1 MLISCLFLAISSSI
15 DSLGI
20 GITYGIKNTKI
31 IMSAKFILFFIS
43 FIISII
49 SIYFG
54 NLLKYILPDFFIHYL
69 GSFILILMGLFMC
82 FQSLKV
88 SKQKHKM
95 NDNKNLKDTKC
106 LKNTENSKIS
116 DTEKIYSFFI
126 KCLGITIKI
135 IKNPNSSDFD
145 KSNIIDSK
153 EALFLGLALSL
164 DSFCIGIGLSM
175 INTFS
180 LIFPLLISCF
190 QLFFLSLGNYLGKKL
205 YSFNKLPDNIWSIIS
220 GILLIIIGFWKIL

>member
-1 MLISCLFLAISSSI
+1 MLLNCLFLAISSSI

-20 GITYGIKNTKI
+20 GITYGTKNTKI
-31 IMSAKFILFFIS
+31 TTGAKSILFFIS

-54 NLLKYILPDFFIHYL
+54 NLLKYIFPDFLIHYL
-69 GSFILILMGLFMC
+69 GSFLLMLMGLFMC
-82 FQSLKV
+82 FQSLKI
-88 SKQKHKM
+88 SKQEYKVK
-95 NDNKNLKDTKC
+95 DVQNL
-106 LKNTENSKIS
+106 KIS

-135 IKNPNSSDFD
+135 IKNPSSSDLD
-145 KSNIIDSK
+145 KSNTIDSK

-164 DSFCIGIGLSM
+164 DSFCIGIGFSM

-180 LIFPLLISCF
+180 IIFPLLTSCF
-190 QLFFLSLGNYLGKKL
+190 QLFFLSLGNYCGKKL
-205 YSFNKLPDNIWSIIS
+205 YSFSKLSDNIWSTIS
-220 GILLIIIGFWKIL
+220 GILLIIIGFCKMI

>member
-1 MLISCLFLAISSSI
+1 MLLNCLFLAISSSI

-31 IMSAKFILFFIS
+31 TMGAKSILFFIS

-54 NLLKYILPDFFIHYL
+54 NLLKYIFPDFLIHYL
-69 GSFILILMGLFMC
+69 GSFLLILMGLFMC
-82 FQSLKV
+82 FQSLKKAKRDDIV
-88 SKQKHKM
+88 KNS
-95 NDNKNLKDTKC
+95 KNL
-106 LKNTENSKIS
+106 EMS

-135 IKNPNSSDFD
+135 IKNPSSSDLD

-164 DSFCIGIGLSM
+164 DSFCIGIGFSM
-175 INTFS
+175 LNTFS
-180 LIFPLLISCF
+180 IIFPLLTSCF
-190 QLFFLSLGNYLGKKL
+190 QLFFLSLGNYCGKKL
-205 YSFNKLPDNIWSIIS
+205 YSFSKLPDNIWSIIS
-220 GILLIIIGFWKIL
+220 GILLIIIGFCKMI

>member
-1 MLISCLFLAISSSI
+1 MLLNCLFLAISSSI

-31 IMSAKFILFFIS
+31 TIGAKSILFFIS

-54 NLLKYILPDFFIHYL
+54 NLLKFIFPDFLIHYL
-69 GSFILILMGLFMC
+69 GSFLLILMGLFMC
-82 FQSLKV
+82 FQSVKV
-88 SKQKHKM
+88 SKKEYKIE
-95 NDNKNLKDTKC
+95 NDKNLKI
-106 LKNTENSKIS
+106 L

-135 IKNPNSSDFD
+135 IKNPSSSDLD
-145 KSNIIDSK
+145 KSNVIDSK

-164 DSFCIGIGLSM
+164 DSFCIGIGFSM
-175 INTFS
+175 LNTFS
-180 LIFPLLISCF
+180 IIFPLLTSCF
-190 QLFFLSLGNYLGKKL
+190 QLFFLSLGNYCGKKL
-205 YSFNKLPDNIWSIIS
+205 YSFSKLPDNIWSTIS
-220 GILLIIIGFWKIL
+220 GILLIIIGFCKMI

>member
-1 MLISCLFLAISSSI
+1 MLLNCIILAISSSI

-31 IMSAKFILFFIS
+31 SIGAKSILFFIS

-54 NLLKYILPDFFIHYL
+54 NLLKYIFPDFLIHYL
-69 GSFILILMGLFMC
+69 GSFLLILIGLFMC
-82 FQSLKV
+82 FQSLKK
-88 SKQKHKM
+88 SKQECNIKDDKDLKM
-95 NDNKNLKDTKC
+95 SDN
-106 LKNTENSKIS
+106 
-116 DTEKIYSFFI
+116 EKIYSFFI

-135 IKNPNSSDFD
+135 IKNPSSSDLD
-145 KSNIIDSK
+145 KSNTIDSK

-164 DSFCIGIGLSM
+164 DSFCIGIGFSM

-180 LIFPLLISCF
+180 IIFPLLTSCF
-190 QLFFLSLGNYLGKKL
+190 QLFFLSLGNYCGKKL
-205 YSFNKLPDNIWSIIS
+205 YTFHKLPDSIWSMIS
-220 GILLIIIGFWKIL
+220 GILLIIIGCCKICF

>member
-1 MLISCLFLAISSSI
+1 MLLNCIILAISSSI

-31 IMSAKFILFFIS
+31 SVGAKSILFFIS

-54 NLLKYILPDFFIHYL
+54 NLLKYIFPDFLIHYL
-69 GSFILILMGLFMC
+69 GSFLLILMGLFMC
-82 FQSLKV
+82 FQSLKKSRRDDIV
-88 SKQKHKM
+88 
-95 NDNKNLKDTKC
+95 
-106 LKNTENSKIS
+106 KNTKVLEMS

-135 IKNPNSSDFD
+135 IKNPSYSDLD
-145 KSNIIDSK
+145 KSNVIDSK

-164 DSFCIGIGLSM
+164 DSFCIGIGFSM

-180 LIFPLLISCF
+180 IIFPLLTSCF
-190 QLFFLSLGNYLGKKL
+190 QLFFLSLGNYCGKKL
-205 YSFNKLPDNIWSIIS
+205 YTFHKLPDSIGSMIS
-220 GILLIIIGFWKIL
+220 GILLIIIGCCKICF

>member
-1 MLISCLFLAISSSI
+1 MLLNCLFLAISSSI

-31 IMSAKFILFFIS
+31 TIGAKSILFFIS

-54 NLLKYILPDFFIHYL
+54 NLLKFIFPDFLIHYL
-69 GSFILILMGLFMC
+69 GAFLLILMGLFMC
-82 FQSLKV
+82 FQSLKK
-88 SKQKHKM
+88 SKRDDIVK
-95 NDNKNLKDTKC
+95 NNKNL
-106 LKNTENSKIS
+106 EMS

-135 IKNPNSSDFD
+135 IKNPSSSDLD

-164 DSFCIGIGLSM
+164 DSFCIGIGFSM
-175 INTFS
+175 LNTFS
-180 LIFPLLISCF
+180 IIFPLLTSCF
-190 QLFFLSLGNYLGKKL
+190 QLFFLSLGNYCGKKL
-205 YSFNKLPDNIWSIIS
+205 YSFSKLPDNIWSTIS
-220 GILLIIIGFWKIL
+220 GILLIMIGFCKII

>member
-1 MLISCLFLAISSSI
+1 MLLNCIILAISSSI

-31 IMSAKFILFFIS
+31 SVGAKSILFFIS

-54 NLLKYILPDFFIHYL
+54 NLLKYIFPDFLIHYL
-69 GSFILILMGLFMC
+69 GSFLLILMGLFMC
-82 FQSLKV
+82 FQSVKV
-88 SKQKHKM
+88 SKQENEIKDDKH
-95 NDNKNLKDTKC
+95 LK
-106 LKNTENSKIS
+106 IA

-135 IKNPNSSDFD
+135 IKNPNSSDLD
-145 KSNIIDSK
+145 KSNVIDSK

-164 DSFCIGIGLSM
+164 DSFCIGIGFSM
-175 INTFS
+175 LNTFS
-180 LIFPLLISCF
+180 IIFPLLTSCF
-190 QLFFLSLGNYLGKKL
+190 QLFFLSLGNYCGKKL
-205 YSFNKLPDNIWSIIS
+205 YSFSKLPDNIWSTIS
-220 GILLIIIGFWKIL
+220 GILLIIIGFCKAI

>member
-1 MLISCLFLAISSSI
+1 MLLNCLFLAISSSI

-31 IMSAKFILFFIS
+31 TIGAKSILFFIS

-54 NLLKYILPDFFIHYL
+54 NLLKFIFPDFLIHYL
-69 GSFILILMGLFMC
+69 GAFLLILMGLFMC
-82 FQSLKV
+82 FQSLKK
-88 SKQKHKM
+88 SKRDDIVK
-95 NDNKNLKDTKC
+95 NNKNL
-106 LKNTENSKIS
+106 EMS

-135 IKNPNSSDFD
+135 IKNPSSSDLD
-145 KSNIIDSK
+145 KSNVIDSK

-164 DSFCIGIGLSM
+164 DSLCIGIGFSM
-175 INTFS
+175 LNTFS
-180 LIFPLLISCF
+180 MIFPVLTSCF
-190 QLFFLSLGNYLGKKL
+190 QLFFLSLGNYCGKKL
-205 YSFNKLPDNIWSIIS
+205 YSFSKLPDNIWSTIS
-220 GILLIIIGFWKIL
+220 GILLIMIGFCKII

>member
-1 MLISCLFLAISSSI
+1 MLLNCLFLAISSSI

-31 IMSAKFILFFIS
+31 TLGAKSILFFIS
-43 FIISII
+43 FVIAII

-54 NLLKYILPDFFIHYL
+54 NLLKYIFPDLFVHFL

-82 FQSLKV
+82 FQSLKIPN
-88 SKQKHKM
+88 KEHKV
-95 NDNKNLKDTKC
+95 NNIKTL
-106 LKNTENSKIS
+106 ENS

-135 IKNPNSSDFD
+135 IKNPSSSDLD

-164 DSFCIGIGLSM
+164 DSFCIGMGFSM
-175 INTFS
+175 INSFS
-180 LIFPLLISCF
+180 ISFPFLTSCF
-190 QLFFLSLGNYLGKKL
+190 QLFFLSLGNYCGRKL
-205 YSFNKLPDNIWSIIS
+205 HSFSPLPDNIWSIIS
-220 GILLIIIGFWKIL
+220 GILLIIIGFCKILL

>member
-1 MLISCLFLAISSSI
+1 MLLNCLFLAISSSI

-31 IMSAKFILFFIS
+31 TMGAKSILFFIS

-54 NLLKYILPDFFIHYL
+54 NLLKFIFPDFLIHYL
-69 GSFILILMGLFMC
+69 GAFLLIIMGLFMC
-82 FQSLKV
+82 FQSLKK
-88 SKQKHKM
+88 SKRDDIVK
-95 NDNKNLKDTKC
+95 NNKNL
-106 LKNTENSKIS
+106 EMS

-135 IKNPNSSDFD
+135 IKNPSSSDLD
-145 KSNIIDSK
+145 KSNVINSK

-164 DSFCIGIGLSM
+164 DSLCIGIGFSM
-175 INTFS
+175 LNTFS
-180 LIFPLLISCF
+180 MIFPVLTSCF
-190 QLFFLSLGNYLGKKL
+190 QLFFLSLGNYCGKKL
-205 YSFNKLPDNIWSIIS
+205 YSFSKLPDNIWSTIS
-220 GILLIIIGFWKIL
+220 GILLIMIGFCKMI

>member
-1 MLISCLFLAISSSI
+1 MLLNCLFLAISSSI

-31 IMSAKFILFFIS
+31 TMGAKSILFFIS

-54 NLLKYILPDFFIHYL
+54 NLLKYIFPDFLIHYL
-69 GSFILILMGLFMC
+69 GSFLLMLMGLFMC
-82 FQSLKV
+82 FQSLKI
-88 SKQKHKM
+88 SKQEYKVK
-95 NDNKNLKDTKC
+95 DVQNL
-106 LKNTENSKIS
+106 KIS
-116 DTEKIYSFFI
+116 DAEKIYSFFI

-135 IKNPNSSDFD
+135 IKNPTSSDFD
-145 KSNIIDSK
+145 KSNVIDSK

-164 DSFCIGIGLSM
+164 DSFCIGIGFSM

-180 LIFPLLISCF
+180 IIFPLLTSCF
-190 QLFFLSLGNYLGKKL
+190 QLFFLSLGNYCGKKL
-205 YSFNKLPDNIWSIIS
+205 YSFSKLPDNIWSTIS
-220 GILLIIIGFWKIL
+220 GILLIMIGFCKII

>member
-1 MLISCLFLAISSSI
+1 MLLNCLFLAISSSI

-31 IMSAKFILFFIS
+31 TMGAKSILFFIS

-54 NLLKYILPDFFIHYL
+54 NLLKYIFPDFLIHYL
-69 GSFILILMGLFMC
+69 GSFLLILIGLFMC
-82 FQSLKV
+82 FQSVKV
-88 SKQKHKM
+88 SKQEYKIE
-95 NDNKNLKDTKC
+95 NDKNL
-106 LKNTENSKIS
+106 KIS

-135 IKNPNSSDFD
+135 IKNPSSSDLD
-145 KSNIIDSK
+145 KSNVIDSK

-164 DSFCIGIGLSM
+164 DSFCIGIGFSM
-175 INTFS
+175 LNTFS
-180 LIFPLLISCF
+180 IIFPLLTSCF
-190 QLFFLSLGNYLGKKL
+190 QLFFLSLGNYCGKKL
-205 YSFNKLPDNIWSIIS
+205 YSFSKLPDNIWSTIS
-220 GILLIIIGFWKIL
+220 GILLIVIGFCKMI

>member
-1 MLISCLFLAISSSI
+1 MLLNCLFLAISSSI

-31 IMSAKFILFFIS
+31 TIGAKSILFFIS

-54 NLLKYILPDFFIHYL
+54 NLLKFIFPDFLIHYL
-69 GSFILILMGLFMC
+69 GAFLLILMGLFMC
-82 FQSLKV
+82 FQSLKK
-88 SKQKHKM
+88 SKRDDIVK
-95 NDNKNLKDTKC
+95 NNKNL
-106 LKNTENSKIS
+106 EMS

-135 IKNPNSSDFD
+135 IKNPSSSDLD

-164 DSFCIGIGLSM
+164 DSFCIGIGFSM
-175 INTFS
+175 LNTFS
-180 LIFPLLISCF
+180 IIFPLLTSCF
-190 QLFFLSLGNYLGKKL
+190 QLFFLSLGNYCGKKL
-205 YSFNKLPDNIWSIIS
+205 YSFSKLPDNIWSTIS
-220 GILLIIIGFWKIL
+220 GMLLIIIGFCKAI

>member
-1 MLISCLFLAISSSI
+1 MLLNCLFLAISSSI

-31 IMSAKFILFFIS
+31 TMGAKSILFFIS

-54 NLLKYILPDFFIHYL
+54 NLLKYIFPDFLIHYL
-69 GSFILILMGLFMC
+69 GSFLLMLMGLFMC
-82 FQSLKV
+82 FQSLKI
-88 SKQKHKM
+88 SKQEYKVK
-95 NDNKNLKDTKC
+95 DVQNL
-106 LKNTENSKIS
+106 KIS

-135 IKNPNSSDFD
+135 IKNPTSSDFD

-164 DSFCIGIGLSM
+164 DSFCIGIGFSM

-180 LIFPLLISCF
+180 IIFPLLTSCF
-190 QLFFLSLGNYLGKKL
+190 QLFFLSLGNYCGKKL
-205 YSFNKLPDNIWSIIS
+205 YSFSKLPDNIWSIIS
-220 GILLIIIGFWKIL
+220 GILLIIIGFCKMI

>member
-1 MLISCLFLAISSSI
+1 MLLNCLFLAISSSI

-31 IMSAKFILFFIS
+31 TIGAKSILFFIS

-54 NLLKYILPDFFIHYL
+54 NLLKFIFPDFLIHYL
-69 GSFILILMGLFMC
+69 GAFLLILMGLFMC
-82 FQSLKV
+82 FQSLKK
-88 SKQKHKM
+88 SKRDDIVK
-95 NDNKNLKDTKC
+95 NNKNL
-106 LKNTENSKIS
+106 EMS

-135 IKNPNSSDFD
+135 IKNPSSSDLD
-145 KSNIIDSK
+145 KSNVIDSK

-164 DSFCIGIGLSM
+164 DSLCIGIGFSM
-175 INTFS
+175 LNTFS
-180 LIFPLLISCF
+180 MIFPVLTSCF
-190 QLFFLSLGNYLGKKL
+190 QLFFLSLGNYCGKKL
-205 YSFNKLPDNIWSIIS
+205 YSFSKLPDNIW
-220 GILLIIIGFWKIL
+220 

>member
-1 MLISCLFLAISSSI
+1 MLLNCIILAISSSI

-31 IMSAKFILFFIS
+31 SIGAKSILFFIS

-54 NLLKYILPDFFIHYL
+54 NLLKYIFPDFLIHYL
-69 GSFILILMGLFMC
+69 GSFLLILMGLFMC
-82 FQSLKV
+82 FQSVKV
-88 SKQKHKM
+88 SKQENEIKDDKH
-95 NDNKNLKDTKC
+95 LK
-106 LKNTENSKIS
+106 IA

-135 IKNPNSSDFD
+135 IKNPNSSDLD
-145 KSNIIDSK
+145 KSNVIDSK

-164 DSFCIGIGLSM
+164 DSFCIGIGFSM
-175 INTFS
+175 LNTFS
-180 LIFPLLISCF
+180 IIFPLLTSCF
-190 QLFFLSLGNYLGKKL
+190 QLFFLSLGNYCGKKL
-205 YSFNKLPDNIWSIIS
+205 YTFHKLPDSIWSMIS
-220 GILLIIIGFWKIL
+220 GILLIIIGCCKICF

>member
-1 MLISCLFLAISSSI
+1 MLLNYLFLAISSSI

-31 IMSAKFILFFIS
+31 TIFAKCILFLVAFTIS
-43 FIISII
+43 TI

-54 NLLKYILPDFFIHYL
+54 NFLKYLFPDIIIDYL
-69 GSFILILMGLFMC
+69 GCFILICMGIFMC
-82 FQSLKV
+82 FQA
-88 SKQKHKM
+88 
-95 NDNKNLKDTKC
+95 
-106 LKNTENSKIS
+106 LKNNKKDLKIHTDTNLN

-135 IKNPNSSDFD
+135 IKNPSSSDFD
-145 KSNIIDSK
+145 KSNTIDSK

-164 DSFCIGIGLSM
+164 DSFCIGVGFSM

-180 LIFPLLISCF
+180 FIFPLLISCF
-190 QLFFLSLGNYLGKKL
+190 QLFFLSLGNYCGKKL
-205 YSFNKLPDNIWSIIS
+205 YTFSKLPDNIWSIIS
-220 GILLIIIGFWKIL
+220 GILLIMIGFCKII

>member
-1 MLISCLFLAISSSI
+1 MLLNCLFLAISSSI

-31 IMSAKFILFFIS
+31 AIGAKSILFFIS

-54 NLLKYILPDFFIHYL
+54 NLLKFIFPDFLIHYL
-69 GSFILILMGLFMC
+69 GSFLLILMGLFMC
-82 FQSLKV
+82 FQSVKV
-88 SKQKHKM
+88 SKKEYKIE
-95 NDNKNLKDTKC
+95 NDKNL
-106 LKNTENSKIS
+106 KIS

-135 IKNPNSSDFD
+135 IKNPSSSDLD
-145 KSNIIDSK
+145 KSNVIDSK

-164 DSFCIGIGLSM
+164 DSFCIGIGFSM
-175 INTFS
+175 LNTFS
-180 LIFPLLISCF
+180 IIFPLLTSCF
-190 QLFFLSLGNYLGKKL
+190 QLFFLSLGNYCGKKL
-205 YSFNKLPDNIWSIIS
+205 YSFSRLPDNIWSTIS
-220 GILLIIIGFWKIL
+220 GILLIIIGFCKMI

>member
-1 MLISCLFLAISSSI
+1 MLLNCLFLAISSSI

-31 IMSAKFILFFIS
+31 TMGAKSILFFIS

-54 NLLKYILPDFFIHYL
+54 NLLKYIFPNFLIHYL
-69 GSFILILMGLFMC
+69 GSSLLILMGLFMC
-82 FQSLKV
+82 FQSVKV
-88 SKQKHKM
+88 SKQEYKIE
-95 NDNKNLKDTKC
+95 NDKNL
-106 LKNTENSKIS
+106 KIS
-116 DTEKIYSFFI
+116 DTEKIYSVFI

-135 IKNPNSSDFD
+135 IKNPNSSDLD
-145 KSNIIDSK
+145 KSNVIDSK

-164 DSFCIGIGLSM
+164 DSFCIGIGFSM

-180 LIFPLLISCF
+180 IIFPLLTSCF
-190 QLFFLSLGNYLGKKL
+190 QLFFLSLGIYCGKKL
-205 YSFNKLPDNIWSIIS
+205 YSFSKLPDNIWSIIS
-220 GILLIIIGFWKIL
+220 GILLIIIGFCKMI

>member
-1 MLISCLFLAISSSI
+1 MLLNCLFLAISSSI

-31 IMSAKFILFFIS
+31 TMGAKSILFFIS

-54 NLLKYILPDFFIHYL
+54 NLLKYIFPDFLIHYL
-69 GSFILILMGLFMC
+69 GSFLLMLMGLFMF
-82 FQSLKV
+82 FQSVKV
-88 SKQKHKM
+88 SKQEYKIE
-95 NDNKNLKDTKC
+95 NDKNL
-106 LKNTENSKIS
+106 KIS

-135 IKNPNSSDFD
+135 IKNPSSSDLD
-145 KSNIIDSK
+145 KSNVIDSK
-153 EALFLGLALSL
+153 ESLFLGLALSL
-164 DSFCIGIGLSM
+164 DSFCIGIGFSM

-180 LIFPLLISCF
+180 IIFPLLTSCF
-190 QLFFLSLGNYLGKKL
+190 QLFFLSLGNYCGKKL
-205 YSFNKLPDNIWSIIS
+205 YSFSKLPDNIWSTIS
-220 GILLIIIGFWKIL
+220 GILLIIIGFCKAI